1 MIRLNTT
8 IILSYEVSAPSTFML
23 NIQPVNNR
31 HQTVLRESLAV
42 DADIDPHTLT
52 QTDSGDK
59 RLLRFDASAGTVK
72 VDYRATVE
80 LRHRFDTPAEL
91 RELPVAGLPDAVLPY
106 LLASRYCESDKLMS
120 FAWANF
126 GSLEPGHARVQA
138 IAQWVREHVTFAAG
152 ASQWTTSAADTF
164 EQRRGVC
171 RDFAHLMIAV
181 CRALNVPARFVTGI
195 DYGADPAL
203 GPPDFHAYVEVFLS
217 NRWYL
222 FDPTDISPTTGL
234 LRIGTGRDAADV
246 PFAHI
251 FGPVR
256 TGKPIVSIEA
266 LDDPAAGIEPPQRT
280 ALAVCT
286 AEAAVGAEATGNA
299 EPAYR
304 AAMPRPPKLSD
315 AIRLPYAPRAQSSL
329 IMPHVAPTRAGL

>member
-8 IILSYEVSAPSTFML
+8 ITLVYEVSAPSTFIL
-23 NIQPVNNR
+23 NIQPVDTR

-42 DADIDPHTLT
+42 DASDAPPALT
-52 QTDSGDK
+52 QADSGGN
-59 RLLRFDASAGTVK
+59 RLLRFEACAGTVK
-72 VDYRATVE
+72 VDYRATVD
-80 LRHRFDTPAEL
+80 LRHRFDPPAEL
-91 RELPVAGLPDAVLPY
+91 HELPVATLPDTVLPY

-120 FAWANF
+120 FAWSNF
-126 GSLEPGHARVQA
+126 GSVEPGYARAQA
-138 IAQWVREHVTFAAG
+138 IAQWVRQHVSFAVG
-152 ASQWTTSAADTF
+152 ASQWTTSAMDTF

-181 CRALNVPARFVTGI
+181 CRALNMPARFVTGV
-195 DYGADPAL
+195 DYGADAAL

-246 PFAHI
+246 PFAHL

-256 TGKPIVSIEA
+256 TARPMVSIEA
-266 LDDPAAGIEPPQRT
+266 VADPAAGIELPQRT

-286 AEAAVGAEATGNA
+286 AETANGADAAGNTGAAQ
-299 EPAYR
+299 R
-304 AAMPRPPKLSD
+304 AAMLRPLKLSD
-315 AIRLPYAPRAQSSL
+315 AIRLPHTLRAQPTLAMPRAAPR
-329 IMPHVAPTRAGL
+329 RAGL